1 MHADCLPHQVRAIG
15 LEWEPLRL
23 KALDTAPLEWE
34 PLRLKALDT
43 APDAADGALLFRF
56 WTSDR
61 TVIATDCD

>member
-23 KALDTAPLEWE
+23 KALDTAP
-34 PLRLKALDT
+34 
-43 APDAADGALLFRF
+43 DAADGALLYRF

-61 TVIATDCD
+61 TVLLPDWSVPDCD